1 MSVNNTETPA
11 TPAAEKEAER
21 REAGRLKRFRIY
33 RRCALVLVLAALV
46 WTWSYLRPERWYKFT
61 DQVSFEQVAKDVQLG
76 FVLWE
81 EAEPVV
87 NGIGEAETVS
97 QAAISS
103 DGARM
108 VYASAGPDGDLNLF
122 LRVWDGTDW
131 GEPRPMRALNSRFQ
145 ETSPA
150 LSGDG
155 SLLFF
160 SSDRPGGRGGYD
172 IWVSKWDGVEYAWS
186 LPLTERVNGPFDEID
201 PAFAPDGLTLY
212 FASNRPHAAVG
223 VSEKAAA
230 EAAAAE
236 LLEDVADR
244 RVDFDIYASEIATE
258 TPFELLVER
267 QLSMLY
273 SLREG
278 ALAKDE
284 VMSRLGGSPQSET
297 AVDKALAYLASV
309 QEEDGRWD
317 IAKHGGQGGHDV
329 AATAFALLAFYGRG
343 ETHLDQECQYHD
355 VVKNGLDWLV
365 GQGNAAT
372 GDLRGPKPQRN
383 AMYDHGIAALAL
395 VEAYGV
401 TKDTELRPM
410 AQAAIDFIAESQHE
424 EGGWRYQ
431 PNERGD
437 LSVSGWMVMALAS
450 AEMSGIRV
458 SKKTWDGVRNFL
470 SVVSGGTNGGSY
482 GYTDSPGNRRSGRH
496 AMDAV
501 GFFCAQLTGAS
512 PNSARAFESA
522 LVVGEAGFR
531 LNDIYYAYYGTLA
544 AYQHQGPLWKKWIS
558 EMHKAFLG
566 VQGEDGSWLPTGPH
580 ANGMGKVIGT
590 ALVTL
595 CLEAHYRYTPLYGL
609 GFEPDPAGPAEN
621 ALDHGAVVQ
630 TPLFRHARNL
640 AVLNS
645 TADDV
650 APVLTDHGDFMYF
663 VSARDSGF
671 GGSDIYRTRV
681 SGENPGEPRNLGEE
695 INSSGNETHPAVRM
709 AGFHLLF
716 NSDRAGGKLRLYEA
730 KSKRV
735 VRRFDYTKVPPAEW
749 LKANFL
755 LVAALVLVAMLCV
768 WLLVRAL
775 RRFPAVEPGESPE
788 IEIPTEEASISQ

>member
-1 MSVNNTETPA
+1 MPDDTTSKPIAA
-11 TPAAEKEAER
+11 TAEEEAEKRFLR
-21 REAGRLKRFRIY
+21 RRKRFRIY
-33 RRCALVLVLAALV
+33 RRSVLVLLLVGVV

-61 DQVSFEQVAKDVQLG
+61 DQTSFEQVAKDVELG

-81 EAEPVV
+81 PAEPVV
-87 NGIGEAETVS
+87 EGIEDGENVS

-108 VYASAGPDGDLNLF
+108 VYASVGPEGDSNLF
-122 LRVWDGTDW
+122 LRLWDGTNW
-131 GEPRPMRALNSRFQ
+131 GEPRPMRALNSKFQ
-145 ETSPA
+145 EESPT

-155 SLLFF
+155 KLLFF
-160 SSDRPGGRGGYD
+160 SSDRPGGRGGDD
-172 IWVSKWDGVEYAWS
+172 IWVSKWDGAEYAWS
-186 LPLTERVNGPFDEID
+186 LPLTERVNSPFDEID

-223 VSEKAAA
+223 ISAKAAA
-230 EAAAAE
+230 EAAAAQ
-236 LLEDVADR
+236 LLEDVSDR
-244 RVDFDIYASEIATE
+244 RVDFDLYVSELATD

-278 ALAKDE
+278 ALAEE
-284 VMSRLGGSPQSET
+284 VVMAKLGGTPQSEG
-297 AVDKALAYLASV
+297 AVDKALAYLASI

-355 VVKNGLDWLV
+355 TVKRGLAWLLE
-365 GQGNAAT
+365 QGNAAT
-372 GDLRGPKPQRN
+372 GDLRGEKPQRN
-383 AMYDHGIAALAL
+383 AMYDHGIASLAL

-401 TKDTELRPM
+401 TKDTELRSR
-410 AQAAIDFIAESQHE
+410 AQAAIDFIDESQHE

-437 LSVSGWMVMALAS
+437 LSVTGWMVMALAS
-450 AEMSGIRV
+450 AEMSGVRV

-470 SVVSGGTNGGSY
+470 SIVSGGASGGSY
-482 GYTDSPGNRRSGRH
+482 GYTDSPGKGKSGRH

-512 PNSARAFESA
+512 PNSVKAFESA
-522 LVVGEAGFR
+522 LIVDKAGFR
-531 LNDIYYAYYGTLA
+531 LDDIYYAYYGTLA
-544 AYQHQGPLWKKWIS
+544 AYQHQGPVWKKWIG

-566 VQGEDGSWLPTGPH
+566 AQAQDGSWAPTGQH
-580 ANGMGKVIGT
+580 AKGMGNVIGT

-609 GFEPDPAGPAEN
+609 GYQPDPTGPAAN
-621 ALDHGAVVQ
+621 ALDHDALAA
-630 TPLFRHARNL
+630 TPLFRHAKHL
-640 AVLNS
+640 AILS
-645 TADDV
+645 SPADDV

-671 GGSDIYRTRV
+671 GGSDLYRSRV
-681 SGENPGEPRNLGEE
+681 SGVNPDEPRNLGAEV
-695 INSSGNETHPAVRM
+695 NSPGNETHPAVRM
-709 AGFHLLF
+709 AGFHLIF
-716 NSDRAGGKLRLYEA
+716 NSDRAGDASRLYSA

-735 VRRFDYTKVPPAEW
+735 VRRFDYSKLPPADW
-749 LKANFL
+749 LKANLL
-755 LVAALVLVAMLCV
+755 LVIALIVVAVLSL
-768 WLLVRAL
+768 WLLIRAL
-775 RRFPAVEPGESPE
+775 RRGPVPEEPE
-788 IEIPTEEASISQ
+788 IELLPEEVTIN